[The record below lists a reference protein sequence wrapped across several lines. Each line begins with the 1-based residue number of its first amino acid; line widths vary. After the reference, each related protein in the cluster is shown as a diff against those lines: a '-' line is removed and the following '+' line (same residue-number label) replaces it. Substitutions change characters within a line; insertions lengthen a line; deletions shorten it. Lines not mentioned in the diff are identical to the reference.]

1 MVNEQAEAG
10 LLQFARFSRLDGP
23 GDKLQSRIAE
33 IEKQLGAM
41 LFDLAYIKRTRK
53 RVSLIELAV
62 LLPELKVEAMLLQG
76 VGDTA
81 AVEPVLQLTHAVV
94 VERGAVDRVDHGGLG
109 AYLRHVSHHSR
120 PPP

>member
-53 RVSLIELAV
+53 RVSLEKRKV
-62 LLPELKVEAMLLQG
+62 LFDRLDEVTRAEWKKASCRRPRQLSHG
-76 VGDTA
+76 VVAHICVKRACGVSACD
-81 AVEPVLQLTHAVV
+81 
-94 VERGAVDRVDHGGLG
+94 RGSGNVGC
-109 AYLRHVSHHSR
+109 
-120 PPP
+120 

>member
-53 RVSLIELAV
+53 LVSLEERKVLFNRLDEVTRAEWKKASCRRRPRQLSHIPRAMRVRLRADELFYACV
-62 LLPELKVEAMLLQG
+62 
-76 VGDTA
+76 
-81 AVEPVLQLTHAVV
+81 
-94 VERGAVDRVDHGGLG
+94 
-109 AYLRHVSHHSR
+109 
-120 PPP
+120 

>member
-53 RVSLIELAV
+53 RVSLE
-62 LLPELKVEAMLLQG
+62 E
-76 VGDTA
+76 
-81 AVEPVLQLTHAVV
+81 
-94 VERGAVDRVDHGGLG
+94 ERCCLIG
-109 AYLRHVSHHSR
+109 
-120 PPP
+120 